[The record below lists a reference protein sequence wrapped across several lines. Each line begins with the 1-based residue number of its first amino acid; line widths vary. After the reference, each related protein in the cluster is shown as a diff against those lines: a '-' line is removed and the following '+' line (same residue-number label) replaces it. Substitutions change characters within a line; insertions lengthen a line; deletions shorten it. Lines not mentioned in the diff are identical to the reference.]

1 MKVFKNFK
9 EAHEYYN
16 YPGSYRFGTIYDEK
30 GVIRS
35 FSNNTY
41 DIDKD
46 KIFYYK
52 IKNDIIKSEFRK
64 KMGLKIRLFVKK
76 DKRVE
81 DRGLYKVDK
90 FYKGFVKLIKS

>member
-9 EAHEYYN
+9 KWYYN
-16 YPGSYRFGTIYDEK
+16 YPGSYRFGTIYNEK

-46 KIFYYK
+46 KVFYYK

-64 KMGLKIRLFVKK
+64 KMGFKIRLFVKK

-90 FYKGFVKLIKS
+90 FYKGFIKLIKS